1 MCDNYPLGARNDPR
15 APYNQK
21 EPPELEFEV
30 TISQTFSK
38 TVKVKT
44 SDYVEEEDWDDLG
57 NCKCVTP
64 NTQDTNWV
72 GIYQEQHF
80 TLQDLLG
87 ELKSMAQ
94 EKFSQVGE
102 HTSQGKY
109 LKSIIEACDDWHND
123 ETEVVC

>member
-1 MCDNYPLGARNDPR
+1 MCDNYPLGARNDPC

-44 SDYVEEEDWDDLG
+44 SDYVE
-57 NCKCVTP
+57 
-64 NTQDTNWV
+64 DTNWV
-72 GIYQEQHF
+72 EIYQEQHF

-87 ELKSMAQ
+87 ELKSIAQ
-94 EKFSQVGE
+94 EKFNLVGE
-102 HTSQGKY
+102 HTSQGKH